1 VTAVLAGVIG
11 AAVIA
16 FALSLPGITLRGA
29 VVGGFF
35 VTAGILTWTA
45 TDRPLVI
52 WAVLGAGGVVF
63 AIWSWP
69 WLRQVPAVLRLGT
82 AWLGIAYWLLGVI
95 GALLVGHLGVASQ
108 RAAYAGVFTLAAF
121 AVLAARYAA
130 DAGRGDVTVGI
141 AAAILVAIGALF
153 LAGAGTMFDAVHAV
167 PNDNPATLAMRDR
180 FWGGP
185 LLYYHPNSLAGLAVI
200 VAVRIGPDRAFAVWQ
215 RLAATALA
223 AFTLV
228 LTDSRTA
235 FVFAGFAALLHG
247 VLVLRPG
254 SGFAG
259 FPRYRRT
266 WLAIATPLAAVA
278 LVFVLTGGGGFLFQN
293 RFGGRDVTSG
303 RVDTWRQVWVDWQAA
318 GPAEKLFGDANTSR
332 AVVTRT
338 NDGQPPGA
346 QRLKLNTDNAA
357 VGAFRRGGVL
367 GALAFLFG
375 LGLLLWHAR
384 GAPAWFALASV
395 AVLPTIATED
405 WLIGGTNGVLWML
418 LLAGEASTAV
428 HANRPAHAD
437 ARSG

>member
-1 VTAVLAGVIG
+1 VTAVLAGAIG
-11 AAVIA
+11 VAVIA

-35 VTAGILTWTA
+35 VTAGILTWTS

-52 WAVLGAGGVVF
+52 WAVLGAGGVLF
-63 AIWSWP
+63 AVWSWP
-69 WLRQVPAVLRLGT
+69 WLPHVRGVLRLGT
-82 AWLGIAYWLLGVI
+82 AWLGIAYWLLGVV
-95 GALLVGHLGVASQ
+95 GAVLVGHFGVASQ
-108 RAAYAGVFTLAAF
+108 RLAYAGVFTLAAF
-121 AVLAARYAA
+121 VVLASRRR
-130 DAGRGDVTVGI
+130 DLTVGI

-235 FVFAGFAALLHG
+235 FVFAAFAALLHG
-247 VLVLRPG
+247 VLVLRRG

-259 FPRYRRT
+259 FPRYQRR
-266 WLAIATPLAAVA
+266 WLAVATPLVAVA

-293 RFGGRDVTSG
+293 RFGGSDVTSG
-303 RVDTWRQVWVDWQAA
+303 RVDTWRQVWIDWKAA
-318 GPAEKLFGDANTSR
+318 GPAEKLFGDAGTSR

-346 QRLKLNTDNAA
+346 ERLKLNTDNAA
-357 VGAFRRGGVL
+357 VGAFRRAGVL
-367 GALAFLFG
+367 GVAAFAFG
-375 LGLLLWHAR
+375 LGLLLWHALR
-384 GAPAWFALASV
+384 RRSQSWFALASV

-405 WLIGGTNGVLWML
+405 WLLGGTNGVLWML
-418 LLAGEASTAV
+418 LLAGEALTLTGFTAQ
-428 HANRPAHAD
+428 PAVPEHAD
-437 ARSG
+437 ARSA